1 MRIKRFE
8 APDIQTAMAMIKKEL
23 GKDALIL
30 STKKIA
36 SGKNGR
42 DERNP
47 DRIEVMA
54 AVEQNLRPF
63 PESPSQRE
71 HPCRTGSFPADSIRI
86 TPSTEKNHLGEG
98 VHLEAHDLCQRFDN
112 LLRSKADPAL
122 LEPLQQE
129 AGKNR
134 SRPAPDE
141 VAAWRDSLLARIT
154 ARPMTVGR
162 PGNQGIAISLV
173 GNTGVGKTT
182 TAAKIAAW
190 YGVREG
196 CRVVLLSMDC
206 YRIGATDQLRAYA
219 RIMNIPCEVALRKK
233 DFIQALARH
242 QDKDLI
248 IIDTAGKSPYDQGH
262 IDELADWFGQHNRI
276 EPHLVLNATSKKE
289 LISKIVEVYKPLC
302 PRGVILTKLDET
314 RSYAGLCQQLVAA
327 NLPVSF
333 ITTGQRIPEDFLPAS
348 KYILE
353 TLFRWGWTA
362 LEEEI
367 KYDKSNLIKS
377 TLKRSG

>member
-8 APDIQTAMAMIKKEL
+8 APDTQTAMAMIKKEL
-23 GKDALIL
+23 GEDALIL

-36 SGKNGR
+36 SEKNGR
-42 DERNP
+42 GGKNP
-47 DRIEVMA
+47 DRIEVLA
-54 AVEQNLRPF
+54 VVEQDLRPF
-63 PESPSQRE
+63 PGSPSQRE
-71 HPCRTGSFPADSIRI
+71 HPCRTGFFSADSIRI
-86 TPSTEKNHLGEG
+86 APTTEKNNLGKGIHIEG
-98 VHLEAHDLCQRFDN
+98 HDLCQRFVN
-112 LLRSKADPAL
+112 LLQSKADPAL

-134 SRPAPDE
+134 SSRPAPDE

-154 ARPMTVGR
+154 ARPVTVGR
-162 PGNQGIAISLV
+162 PDNPAIAIALV
-173 GNTGVGKTT
+173 GGTGVGKTT

-196 CRVVLLSMDC
+196 CRVALLSMDC

-219 RIMNIPCEVALRKK
+219 RIMRIPCEVALRKK

-262 IDELADWFGQHNRI
+262 IDELVDWFGLRNQI
-276 EPHLVLNATSKKE
+276 DPHLVLSATCQKE
-289 LISKIVEVYKPLC
+289 LVTKIVEVYKPLC

-333 ITTGQRIPEDFLPAS
+333 LSTGQRIPEDFLLAS

-362 LEEEI
+362 LEEEM
-367 KYDKSNLIKS
+367 KYDKSTLIK
-377 TLKRSG
+377 RSD